1 MVNQHTERWSR
12 NCAISAGKSIFE
24 RNTQSGMFCQ
34 RTSCKLKQL
43 LNHLLKLQGRQK
55 LARFNRAEFA
65 GLLTDV
71 LIDAL
76 RRQNM
81 ANLRPM
87 DTPLPTQSL
96 QLLPYGNNST
106 MYSSSFEQSMHDPN
120 LSDDEPIYDPVASD
134 DDYAPVPPM
143 AQQVNLMRQKILK
156 LNNSFG

>member
-1 MVNQHTERWSR
+1 M
-12 NCAISAGKSIFE
+12 
-24 RNTQSGMFCQ
+24 
-34 RTSCKLKQL
+34 
-43 LNHLLKLQGRQK
+43 QGRQK

-71 LIDAL
+71 LVDAM

-81 ANLRPM
+81 ANLRPL
-87 DTPLPTQSL
+87 DAPLAGGNQLPSLQSL
-96 QLLPYGNNST
+96 PYANNSL
-106 MYSSSFEQSMHDPN
+106 FEQGGHDPN

>member
-1 MVNQHTERWSR
+1 
-12 NCAISAGKSIFE
+12 
-24 RNTQSGMFCQ
+24 MF
-34 RTSCKLKQL
+34 SP
-43 LNHLLKLQGRQK
+43 QGRQK
-55 LARFNRAEFA
+55 LARFNRAEFT

-71 LIDAL
+71 LVDAM

-81 ANLRPM
+81 ANLRPL
-87 DTPLPTQSL
+87 DAPLPGHQSL
-96 QLLPYGNNST
+96 QSLPYANNS
-106 MYSSSFEQSMHDPN
+106 MFDQGGHDPN